1 MMSGFDTSVF
11 SQPKSNLLKKVI
23 FAFLGVILMG
33 IGIAFNACAN
43 LGSDPISVFSYG
55 IHSFG
60 GVNLGTAF
68 NVTNYTLLFIVLI
81 FGRRYINIGTLIH
94 ALFLGAFVNLG
105 GDLYAGVKILFLP
118 LTGFNDIVFRIAMAV
133 VACFLLFFG
142 TALLIAANIG
152 LDVWTGLAMLLRDQ
166 THKEYKFFRVA
177 IDVFSLMAGFFLGG
191 RSAIGVTTVLAALF
205 GGPIIQSFVNLIK
218 KSIFSVIKLKNN
230 DI

>member
-94 ALFLGAFVNLG
+94 TLFLGIFVNLG
-105 GDLYAGVKILFLP
+105 GDLYLAVKNFLLILN
-118 LTGFNDIVFRIAMAV
+118 GFNDIAFRVIMAII
-133 VACFLLFFG
+133 ACFLLFFG
-142 TALLIAANIG
+142 TAMLIAADIG
-152 LDVWTGLAMLLRDQ
+152 LDVWTGLAMILRDQ

-177 IDVFSLMAGFFLGG
+177 IDIFSLVVGFFLGG
-191 RSAIGVTTVLAALF
+191 SAAIGVTTVLAALF
-205 GGPIIQSFVNLIK
+205 GGPIIQNFVNLIK
-218 KSIFSVIKLKNN
+218 KSVFSVIKLKNN

>member
-55 IHSFG
+55 IHSFW

-94 ALFLGAFVNLG
+94 ALFLGTFVNLG

-142 TALLIAANIG
+142 TELLIAANIG

-191 RSAIGVTTVLAALF
+191 RPAIGLTTVLAALF

-218 KSIFSVIKLKNN
+218 KSVFSVIKLKNN